1 MVILSKIFKVSQRH
15 LLVCGGHYVVFWKP
29 YGGILAAG
37 GEDVNAV
44 SSNILGFQKL
54 LGAIPDGSL
63 SRETHFSV
71 APITA

>member
-1 MVILSKIFKVSQRH
+1 MW
-15 LLVCGGHYVVFWKP
+15 VFWKP

-37 GEDVNAV
+37 VEDVNAV